1 MSELLVE
8 VQRKPSRTFFTTWI
22 LAAFGL
28 LLLAVLYVP
37 PLAGQATELGTI
49 AGSVVDPQNA
59 AVPNAMV
66 RVTNTGTGVVRET
79 ATDNQGNFAARS
91 LVPGSYS
98 IEVTAPSFQKQI
110 QSNIKLDVG
119 GSVTLDFRLTVGQ
132 VSEQVQVTAEAA
144 LLQTNESNV
153 STVIE
158 NTQVVELPLNGRN
171 FNNLT
176 RLTPGAVRGTSA
188 GAETIQGETF
198 AVAGDR
204 SDNTYYSLDGMYNN
218 GTFFKTAAIHPS
230 VDAIQEFRIQTN
242 TSAQYGASAGANIN
256 VMIKSGTNSFHG
268 ALYEFVR
275 NDAFDARLYF
285 ARSIPA
291 YRQNQFG
298 FTVGGPVMIPKV
310 FNGKNRTFWFFDYEG
325 NRIRQGNSSF
335 QTIPTPAM
343 VAGDLSRTLTG
354 DPASVIYNPFTARTV
369 NGVLVRDPFPGNI
382 IPSNLIKPYA
392 TAYAK
397 LWYPTNLI
405 PNTTS
410 NFINTNPTRRDDDQV
425 NVRIDQK
432 ISANNNLFGRV
443 SWSELNQADPASLP
457 RASQITFN
465 KYVGAVLNDTQV
477 FNPTTVLNVR
487 LGYLRA
493 NLGQGPGEQFI
504 DTYRQAGLTNTPKNF
519 RNFDYPINFGIS
531 GYSGPGLGNLVN
543 GPDFTYQS
551 SISLNKTLGRQTFT
565 FGYDYTRLR
574 IFHDSVFSTFNY
586 DNVPTAD
593 PQNVKNTGQAL
604 ASFLLGLP
612 STANRIVGQT
622 DLDLRQNLHHI
633 YIQDDVKVNSKLA
646 LNLGLRWEY
655 DQWPHHIRGRLAG
668 FDTLTGQFFWAST
681 NPTTGQP
688 ANVRPQIADPRYAN
702 FAPRIG
708 FAYRLTDKTTI
719 RSAYGIFYNSNFSW
733 EWSDSRGNWP
743 FSVSDNATGLNI
755 GSTLTSTESLF
766 QSFDPKTVTPAA
778 QHTVSRDV
786 RTPYMQ
792 NWNFGIERQVAQDL
806 LIELNY
812 LGSKG
817 THLGSFLSTNDP
829 TPGPGDPNLRRPF
842 PIAGSISELKHIAT
856 SRYEGLTAKVEKR
869 FSRGFSLL
877 GSYAYSHS
885 IDLNS
890 EFGGTSPQN
899 NACIKC
905 DLGNSGFD
913 QRHVANIS
921 YVYIVPSFSSWNRV
935 LRAAVGGWEIAGITT
950 LESGRPYN
958 VGINFDNANVGA
970 RGNFQRPNLVGDP
983 FPSGFVQTFGPGGHY
998 FNTAAFQVAP
1008 RYQFGNLGRNVFHGP
1023 GFYNTDAGLFKNF
1036 ALPWEGKRIQ
1046 FRSEFFNA
1054 FNNVNFGNPNGRVG
1068 DPNFGQ
1074 VLGTQNRARQ
1084 IQFGLKLVY

>member
-1 MSELLVE
+1 VFFASILL
-8 VQRKPSRTFFTTWI
+8 SI
-22 LAAFGL
+22 GL
-28 LLLAVLYVP
+28 LPSKLF
-37 PLAGQATELGTI
+37 GQATELGTI
-49 AGSVVDPQNA
+49 LGQVTDPTSSAVANA
-59 AVPNAMV
+59 NV
-66 RVTNTGTGVVRET
+66 RVINTGTGVVREVT
-79 ATDNQGNFAARS
+79 SDSQGNFAARS
-91 LVPGSYS
+91 LVPGTYS
-98 IEVTAPSFQKQI
+98 VEVAAPSFQKQV
-110 QSNIKLDVG
+110 QSNITLNVG
-119 GSVTLDFRLTVGQ
+119 GTATLDFRLTVGQ

-144 LLQTNESNV
+144 LIQTDTSNV
-153 STVIE
+153 GTVIE
-158 NTQVVELPLNGRN
+158 NAQVVELPLNGRN

-176 RLTPGAVRGTSA
+176 RLTPGAVRGTSN

-230 VDAIQEFRIQTN
+230 VDAIQEFKIQTN
-242 TSAQYGASAGANIN
+242 TNAQYGAAAGANVN
-256 VMIKSGTNSFHG
+256 VMIKSGTNQLHG
-268 ALYEFVR
+268 TLYEFLR
-275 NDAFDARLYF
+275 NDKLDARPYF
-285 ARSIPA
+285 AQQKTP

-298 FTVGGPVMIPKV
+298 FTVGGPVLIPKIYS
-310 FNGKNRTFWFFDYEG
+310 GKNRTFWFFNYEG

-343 VAGDLSRTLTG
+343 IAGDLSKTLTG
-354 DPASVIYNPFTARTV
+354 AAAPQIYNPLTARVV
-369 NGVLVRDPFPGNI
+369 NGVAVRDPFPGNI
-382 IPSNLIKPYA
+382 IPSNLIKPYS

-397 LWYPTNLI
+397 LWFPTNLI
-405 PNTTS
+405 ANTTS
-410 NFINTNPTRRDDDQV
+410 NFINTNPTKRDDDQI
-425 NVRIDQK
+425 NARIDQR
-432 ISANNNLFGRV
+432 ISDKNNLFGRV
-443 SWSELNQADPASLP
+443 SWSDLGQSDPGNLP
-457 RASQITFN
+457 LASQITFN
-465 KYVGAVLNDTQV
+465 KYVGAVLNDTHI
-477 FNPTTVLNVR
+477 FNPSTILNIR

-493 NLGQGPGEQFI
+493 NLGQGPGERFI
-504 DTYRQAGLTNTPKNF
+504 QNYRDAGLTNTPLNF
-519 RNFDYPINFGIS
+519 RDFDYPINFSIS
-531 GYSGPGLGNLVN
+531 GYAGPNLGNLVN

-551 SISLNKTLGRQTFT
+551 SVSLNKIYGRHTFT
-565 FGYDYTRLR
+565 LGYDYTRLR

-593 PQNVKNTGQAL
+593 PQNVSNTGQAL

-622 DLDLRQNLHHI
+622 DLDLRQNLHHL
-633 YIQDDVKVNSKLA
+633 YIQDDIKVGSRLT

-668 FDTLTGQFFWAST
+668 FDTITGQFFWAST
-681 NPTTGQP
+681 NPVTGQAP
-688 ANVRPQIADPRYAN
+688 NVRPQIADPRYAN

-708 FAYRLTDKTTI
+708 FAYRLTNKTTI

-743 FSVSDNATGLNI
+743 FSVSDNLTGLNI
-755 GSTLTSTESLF
+755 GTSLSPTESLF
-766 QSFDPKTVTPAA
+766 QSFDPKQVTPAT

-786 RTPYMQ
+786 KTPYMQ
-792 NWNFGIERQVAQDL
+792 NWNFGIERQLAQDVVV
-806 LIELNY
+806 ELNY

-842 PIAGSISELKHIAT
+842 PVAGSISELKHIAT

-869 FSRGFSLL
+869 FSKGFSLL

-890 EFGGTSPQN
+890 EFGGSSPQN
-899 NACIKC
+899 NNCIKC
-905 DLGNSGFD
+905 DLGDSGFD

-921 YVYIVPSFSSWNRV
+921 YIYQVPLFRDWNPV
-935 LRAAVGGWEIAGITT
+935 LRHVVGGWEIAGISTV
-950 LESGRPYN
+950 ESGRAFN

-983 FPSGFVQTFGPGGHY
+983 FPSGFKQTYGPGGSY

-1008 RYQFGNLGRNVFHGP
+1008 RYQFGNLGRNAFHGP
-1023 GFYNTDAGLFKNF
+1023 GFINTDVGLFKNVPIHE
-1036 ALPWEGKRIQ
+1036 AIRLQ
-1046 FRSEFFNA
+1046 FRSEFFNT
-1054 FNNVNFGNPNGRVG
+1054 FNNVNFANPNGTLG

-1074 VLGTQNRARQ
+1074 IRSIASGSRARQ
-1084 IQFGLKLVY
+1084 IQFGLKLIY